1 MPWDTNIMGAMTSTR
16 PLQAGK
22 KKHRGGKQAQR
33 GMYAM
38 VYPTIMSNDFGS
50 K

>member
-1 MPWDTNIMGAMTSTR
+1 MPWDANIMGAMTSTR
-16 PLQAGK
+16 LLQAGK
-22 KKHRGGKQAQR
+22 KKLGAENKQR

-38 VYPTIMSNDFGS
+38 VYPTSMSNDFCL